1 MATSFYEP
9 HGGTNHFRPESR
21 GYHVVYRDHET
32 NHCPGCGRS
41 QWLIGR
47 LMAECAFC
55 STALPLESGMAMG
68 NSSVRH
74 SRRGSY
80 HDQPL
85 AA

>member
-1 MATSFYEP
+1 MATSFFEAR
-9 HGGTNHFRPESR
+9 GANHVRPQER

-55 STALPLESGMAMG
+55 ETALPLESGLMVG
-68 NSSVRH
+68 NQSIRH
-74 SRRGSY
+74 SRRN
-80 HDQPL
+80 HRADEAL

>member
-9 HGGTNHFRPESR
+9 RGGATFRPQER

-32 NHCPGCGRS
+32 NHCPGCGRC

-55 STALPLESGMAMG
+55 ATALPLESGLMMG
-68 NSSVRH
+68 NQTVRH
-74 SRRGSY
+74 TRRSLAN
-80 HDQPL
+80 DQAL